1 MPLTP
6 KIEITKAIL
15 SKYQP
20 SPQKNIEV
28 YEITEPRLVRGSNVI
43 LQCVARRGYPRAV
56 FKWFKDGER
65 IRAETKELFNRSKL
79 KLKNIQRSDEG
90 TYKCF
95 ASNIMGE
102 HETTTE
108 LRLESKYAKYRKPA
122 DCGRVIIS
130 NTMIAS
136 FSFVLNAN
144 HISSSIM
151 VLQTNTGQISNFSL
165 INMHE
170 QTSNSQKN
178 SKQC

>member
-28 YEITEPRLVRGSNVI
+28 YEIMEPRLVRGSDVI

-79 KLKNIQRSDEG
+79 RLKNIQRSDEG

-108 LRLESKYAKYRKPA
+108 LRLESKYAKYRKPT
-122 DCGRVIIS
+122 DCGYQVTVIATSFIS
-130 NTMIAS
+130 TAS
-136 FSFVLNAN
+136 SGGRPQGNLPSLLGETVVCHAN
-144 HISSSIM
+144 
-151 VLQTNTGQISNFSL
+151 QTNVYIL
-165 INMHE
+165 YLKKYI
-170 QTSNSQKN
+170 
-178 SKQC
+178 